1 MQTRSISKP
10 FKSVCLECESHAAA
24 TRGCFST
31 CLVPEAEQ
39 LCQLNGALIWASVLV
54 LSGDCIFAFG
64 DKSLMPFSK
73 KENLFAVCIGVEIL
87 FTDGHRGSY

>member
-1 MQTRSISKP
+1 MYAIKSDESTPKVMNCLSQEKDTLSDFRNLLQSTYQSLPGSKIVVSMQTRSVSKP

-39 LCQLNGALIWASVLV
+39 LCQLNGALI
-54 LSGDCIFAFG
+54 
-64 DKSLMPFSK
+64 
-73 KENLFAVCIGVEIL
+73 
-87 FTDGHRGSY
+87 

>member
-1 MQTRSISKP
+1 MQTRSVSKP

-39 LCQLNGALIWASVLV
+39 LCQLNGALISASVLV

-64 DKSLMPFSK
+64 DHFFFDGCQKATWNFFLISRP
-73 KENLFAVCIGVEIL
+73 AVQL
-87 FTDGHRGSY
+87 